1 MKKFGNVP
9 YPVYATLLAAKVILV
24 VALLA
29 GCSTPPSVR
38 VDKVPGAT
46 ISQYR
51 TFAFY
56 DPLATDR
63 SNYTT
68 LVSQHLKQS
77 TRDELERH
85 GYVFD
90 DRNPDLKVNFNV
102 RITARQELRS
112 YPTANGVFVRRIGVQ
127 DVDVVNYRQG
137 QVSIDLVDNHL
148 KSLVWQG
155 VADGRVDDRM
165 IEEPGKAIDGVV
177 KQIFIGFP
185 LSQK

>member
-1 MKKFGNVP
+1 MKKFGKIS
-9 YPVYATLLAAKVILV
+9 YPVYATLLAVKVIAV
-24 VALLA
+24 VILLA
-29 GCSTPPSVR
+29 GCSAAPAVR
-38 VDKVPGAT
+38 VDKAPGAKLG
-46 ISQYR
+46 QYR

-56 DPLATDR
+56 DHLATDR
-63 SNYTT
+63 SSYTS
-68 LVSQHLKQS
+68 LVSQHLRQS

-102 RITARQELRS
+102 RVTDRQELRS
-112 YPTANGVFVRRIGVQ
+112 YPTNAGIFVRRIGVQ

-137 QVSIDLVDNHL
+137 TVSIDLVDNHL

-165 IEEPGKAIDGVV
+165 IESPGKAIDTVV
-177 KQIFIGFP
+177 KQIFVGFP